1 MSDVSLR
8 RPSFLRFS
16 TGNSEVLNYGFTEYE
31 ESVYSHDF
39 TGPVKISKFLEINFK
54 YLKNNDDNIIKD
66 SIQYLKKYYKPSVVN
81 CRRFLYKRIP
91 PIEWIPTYD
100 LKQYLAKDLI
110 GGITVGLIQIPQCMA
125 YSLSAGLSV
134 YSGLYVTFF
143 NCLLYFLFGT
153 SRHISPDTDAI
164 LSVMIFSQTN
174 KYEGILFPSSFYN
187 KTTAQ
192 LQENPN
198 FISNDPVAARLLIA
212 SVISLSS
219 GILLVI

>member
-8 RPSFLRFS
+8 RPSFRRFS
-16 TGNSEVLNYGFTEYE
+16 TENSEVLNYGFTEYE

-134 YSGLYVTFF
+134 Y
-143 NCLLYFLFGT
+143 
-153 SRHISPDTDAI
+153 ISPGTDAI